1 MQPREGDEREAASVT
16 RSRGRLHIGVDVGG
30 TFTDFVVTIGGE
42 NRTILHKLPS
52 TPERPDRAII
62 DGIREVLAAEGL
74 AAAGVSHLAHGTTVG
89 TNALIQR
96 RGGKVALIT
105 SEGFR
110 DLLEIGRQT
119 RPRVYDIHLD
129 HPRPL
134 VERALRLEVPER
146 RLADGTVHRALDE
159 ERLRELADVILRE
172 KVDCVVVC
180 FLHSYAWPEHER
192 RAVGILAEALP
203 DSVRVI
209 ASSSVYPEFR
219 EFERFSTAV
228 LNGALL
234 TTMGTYLDRLIEDV
248 SGLGIV
254 TEAKVSQSAGGLMS
268 VEMARRYPIR
278 ASLSGPAAGVLGA
291 ARRAGTAGYRD
302 IVTLDV
308 GGTSA
313 DVSLLRGARP
323 TEVHER
329 TLAGFPLRLPALDVN
344 AVGAGGGS
352 IAWIDQDG
360 LLKVGPRS
368 AGAVPGPACYA
379 AGGTEATVTDANVV
393 LGRLN
398 DSALL
403 DGQMPVD
410 RSLAL
415 RAVEHLARGLELD
428 VEETALGIIRVACA
442 TMVKAIR
449 SISVERGHNPADL
462 ALFVYGGAGPLH
474 AVDVAREL
482 EIGTVIVPPNPGI
495 LCADGA
501 LVSGLRNDFVRTVL
515 RPLDPDAVA
524 AVNRARVA
532 IGAEAES
539 WFAAEGVPDRQRTVE
554 WTADLRYVGQN
565 YEIQV
570 PWSGRKLNRGAV
582 AELARAF
589 HAAHEQQYG
598 FASQIETIQLVSVKA
613 KAVGALPAPPIPR
626 LEPGPDAVQCGERK
640 TVFERGR
647 ARTSPIYRRSDL
659 APDQVVHGPAI
670 VEQLDTTVVVF
681 PGDRMRTDAWGN
693 LVISLSGG

>member
-1 MQPREGDEREAASVT
+1 MANAQ
-16 RSRGRLHIGVDVGG
+16 GRYRIGVDVGG
-30 TFTDFVVTIGGE
+30 TFTDLVVTTDGE

-52 TPERPDRAII
+52 TPDRPDRAII
-62 DGIREVLAAEGL
+62 EGVREVLAAEGL
-74 AAAGVSHLAHGTTVG
+74 AATDVGHLAHGTTVG

-96 RGGKVALIT
+96 RGGRVALVT

-129 HPRPL
+129 HPKPL

-159 ERLRELADVILRE
+159 ARLRELAGVIVRE
-172 KVDCVVVC
+172 RVDCVVVC
-180 FLHSYAWPEHER
+180 FLHSYAWPDHER
-192 RAVGILAEALP
+192 RAVEVLAAALP
-203 DSVRVI
+203 DSTRVI

-234 TTMGTYLDRLIEDV
+234 TTMGTYLDRLSEEV
-248 SGLGIV
+248 TRLGIP
-254 TEAKVSQSAGGLMS
+254 TEARISQSAGGLMS
-268 VEMARRYPIR
+268 VEMARRLPVR

-291 ARRAGTAGYRD
+291 ARRAAAAGFRD

-313 DVSLLRGARP
+313 DVSLLRDARP

-368 AGAVPGPACYA
+368 AGAAPGPACYA

-398 DSALL
+398 DTALL
-403 DGQMPVD
+403 DGRMPIE
-410 RSLAL
+410 RSLAH
-415 RAVEHLARGLELD
+415 RAVTVLARELGLE
-428 VEETALGIIRVACA
+428 VEETALGIVRVACA

-449 SISVERGHNPADL
+449 SISVERGHNPAEL

-482 EIGTVIVPPNPGI
+482 EIGTIIVPPNPGI

-501 LVSGLRNDFVRTVL
+501 LASGIRNDFVRTVL
-515 RPLDPDAVA
+515 LPLQPDAA
-524 AVNRARVA
+524 AKANGAREGIA
-532 IGAEAES
+532 AAADAWFES
-539 WFAAEGVPDRQRTVE
+539 ERIPGPRRSLE
-554 WTADLRYVGQN
+554 WSADLRYLGQN

-570 PWSGRKLNRGAV
+570 PWGGEELDRNAI
-582 AELARAF
+582 AELAESF
-589 HAAHEQQYG
+589 HRAHERQYG
-598 FASQIETIQLVSVKA
+598 FASAVETIQLVSVKA
-613 KAVGALPAPPIPR
+613 KAVGDLPAPPIPR
-626 LEPGPDAVQCGERK
+626 LEPGPEGVPCAERE

-647 ARTSPIYRRSDL
+647 THRSPVYRRSDL
-659 APDQVVHGPAI
+659 APGQVVRGPAI
-670 VEQLDTTVVVF
+670 VEQLDTTVIVF
-681 PGDRMRTDAWGN
+681 PGDRMRADEWGN
-693 LVISLSGG
+693 LVIALDGE